1 MNAAADPAINR
12 LLVTLLPISTQV
24 VPLLFFRKSD
34 PAVPESTI
42 GVTIWNTRKD
52 GLPRDDPRSPAGT
65 RSESVL
71 NTHLLAAFVFIV
83 KFTAVSVP
91 TSGATTLVEALI
103 VPVTSSATVGA
114 ALPIPRRLVAL
125 SQKRL
130 ASWASV
136 DPGPPKM
143 TRPVTGAMPKLPN
156 ATALK
161 AMAVVPGMMGLAT
174 V

>member
-1 MNAAADPAINR
+1 VGNLGGWVPVARGFRRRLVARTLGAATTGHHSFEWDSSKFGTDTNLTFR
-12 LLVTLLPISTQV
+12 VT
-24 VPLLFFRKSD
+24 
-34 PAVPESTI
+34 A
-42 GVTIWNTRKD
+42 
-52 GLPRDDPRSPAGT
+52 
-65 RSESVL
+65 
-71 NTHLLAAFVFIV
+71 
-83 KFTAVSVP
+83 

-143 TRPVTGAMPKLPN
+143 TRPVTGAMAGSWRLCPRRCP
-156 ATALK
+156 
-161 AMAVVPGMMGLAT
+161 
-174 V
+174 